1 MFVDLLVPYEIRK
14 CDQEILAEAR
24 TLKYFKPISSFRYQ
38 WAILSVQ
45 HKSWSAVCDVRRL
58 VYTINTT

>member
-24 TLKYFKPISSFRYQ
+24 TLKYLKLISSFRYQ
-38 WAILSVQ
+38 WATSVQ
-45 HKSWSAVCDVRRL
+45 HERVLVRCL
-58 VYTINTT
+58 